1 MNILITGNY
10 NNLKRMAVML
20 YSLFIQEPGE
30 VNVYIPSVKADDE
43 TLRYLS
49 MYVESWQGKR
59 LIPVYTD
66 TNIWSMSEDNSC
78 LSLENIYT
86 LCKELDK
93 NIQRILC
100 LDTDIVVKKSLDELY
115 NCNMQGK
122 ILAVC
127 KSVTGEDI
135 LSLKDESRFD
145 TGIIL
150 VNLEKLNEISGP
162 DELNVSN
169 IVYIGWDQYNLYPY
183 KYYMDKEAASM
194 GELRFAG
201 REEIEQRR
209 NNLEEF
215 QRRYIDITKQR
226 AKETSVIHY
235 KEESSPC
242 NPERE
247 EDEMYDSFDMY
258 YEDIEG
264 DALYQ
269 YRHVTG
275 QTAGESSLPVLIYY
289 GMTFCYNIPND
300 ILTQFGA
307 AFRRK
312 GMRVI
317 YYDEQKGDIA
327 GLSRYFGRRFK
338 AVIGVQSYLFSVRRK
353 SGEYIHENILGP
365 KFNIVL
371 DHPVWLHSQLMNV
384 PEDYYVLTHDNNYKK
399 FIEKY
404 YKSITETFILPPAAN
419 QMVVEKEID
428 YDNRKHDVIFIG
440 TYGDYKAKEDMINS
454 CQEDVKVIAWEM
466 VDILLSDCGLTF
478 EEAFYQT
485 LDNNGI
491 FLGDKEF
498 FDVFSKM
505 TPVFHY
511 VMYYTRYKVIES
523 LLEAG
528 VRVEI
533 WGSTW
538 RNSPVSE
545 HSNLTIH
552 DDVTPEESYGV
563 MADSKISLNIMAWH
577 KGGFTERIANSM
589 GAGAVLVTDETTYDD
604 GELEDGVNYVAYKLD
619 HLDEL
624 AVKIKELL
632 EDDDKRKD
640 IAARGRVYTLK
651 NNTWDRR
658 VEDFL
663 KFYGE

>member
-10 NNLKRMAVML
+10 NNLKRMVVML
-20 YSLFIQEPGE
+20 YSLFMQEPGE
-30 VNVYIPSVKADDE
+30 VNVYIPAVNTDDE

-66 TNIWSMSEDNSC
+66 MNIWNTSEYNSC
-78 LSLENIYT
+78 LWIEKKYR

-122 ILAVC
+122 VLAVC
-127 KSVTGEDI
+127 KSVTEEDI
-135 LSLKDESRFD
+135 ISLKDGSQFD

-201 REEIEQRR
+201 REEIEERR

-215 QRRYIDITKQR
+215 QRRYIDITKQL
-226 AKETSVIHY
+226 AKEASVIHY

-545 HSNLTIH
+545 HCNLIIH

-604 GELEDGVNYVAYKLD
+604 GELEDGVNYVAYNLD